1 MVDTVEPSEEL
12 VAAWSSLTGADDA
25 LGALARLAAF
35 REALARW
42 EADLARDALAGGA
55 SWQTIGQTLGTSRQ
69 AAWERLR
76 PGIAAAI
83 DADRRQ
89 LQEQRTRAAK
99 RRGRTHEQRG

>member
-1 MVDTVEPSEEL
+1 MQPSNEL
-12 VAAWSSLTGADDA
+12 ASAWSSLTAADDA
-25 LGALARLAAF
+25 LTALARIAAL
-35 REALARW
+35 RDALLHW
-42 EADLARDALAGGA
+42 EAALARDALAEGA

-83 DADRRQ
+83 ETDRRA
-89 LQEQRTRAAK
+89 LQEQKTRAAK